1 MGLQSVLESA
11 NDTVTV
17 LRANNKN
24 YVGGDLLFALN
35 RCAIPRAVSQ
45 R

>member
-11 NDTVTV
+11 NDTVAMPRV
-17 LRANNKN
+17 NNKN
-24 YVGGDLLFALN
+24 YVDGGLLFALN

-45 R
+45 